1 LPQLAGACPI
11 IPMEH
16 VDMSDEMVSPALTDV
31 EPVPPREPEAIEC

>member
-1 LPQLAGACPI
+1 MRI

-16 VDMSDEMVSPALTDV
+16 VDMSDDMVANAVPDA